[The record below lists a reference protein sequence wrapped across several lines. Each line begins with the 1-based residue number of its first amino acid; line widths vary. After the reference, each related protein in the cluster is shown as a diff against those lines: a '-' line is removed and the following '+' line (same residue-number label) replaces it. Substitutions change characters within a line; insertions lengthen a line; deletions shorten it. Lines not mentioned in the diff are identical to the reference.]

1 MQNTPGGVQM
11 FRSGLQQVVPSA
23 QTAVPQRRLW
33 ATQAPTPSVS
43 RQTKP
48 AAQRMTAQDGPLGTQ
63 RGPVGDSSQWVV
75 AVQRTLAQ
83 VEVGGAPQT

>member
-1 MQNTPGGVQM
+1 MQAQPGGVQM
-11 FRSGLQQVVPSA
+11 FRRGLQQVVPSA
-23 QTAVPQRRLW
+23 QTAVPQMRFC

-48 AAQRMTAQDGPLGTQ
+48 EAQRMSAHEGPLGTQ

-83 VEVGGAPQT
+83 VEVGAPQT